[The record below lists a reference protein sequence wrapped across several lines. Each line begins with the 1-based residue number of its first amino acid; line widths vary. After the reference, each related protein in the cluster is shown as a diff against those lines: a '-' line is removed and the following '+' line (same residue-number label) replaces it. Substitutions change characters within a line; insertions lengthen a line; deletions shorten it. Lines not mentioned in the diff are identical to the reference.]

1 MNIQPPPRQVRALQQ
16 SEGAKLRKARTW
28 KTTDNLAGR
37 NRTGMILAYTREHLI
52 SINSIMILLPFG
64 VAMTATAT
72 VAAPLPSSGP
82 AFKRYLPHKP
92 PRNPFLLLCPPT
104 TTRRW
109 CRDVAMTSIWH
120 VLWFHLFAHAWLD
133 GVSLLLNDPRQGRTQ
148 RINQSTWPLDH
159 DLRPFQLFITN
170 YSTDLPFL
178 CGMGFLML
186 HDCFLGNLMESHVL
200 NPLLM

>member
-64 VAMTATAT
+64 VATTATET

-104 TTRRW
+104 TRWW

-159 DLRPFQLFITN
+159 DLRPFSYLSLITQRIFHFFAAWAL
-170 YSTDLPFL
+170 T
-178 CGMGFLML
+178 L
-186 HDCFLGNLMESHVL
+186 HDCYLGNLMESHVL